1 MAKRMI
7 SVRLPASLIE
17 ELKEASKKEHFLDV
31 SEAVRSIIRQ
41 NWVRQKDPMAY
52 QLNKLRK
59 EISENISK
67 KSQESLVS
75 ELQRIRDSI
84 VSKKHE
90 SKKQ

>member
-1 MAKRMI
+1 MANRMI

-17 ELKEASKKEHFLDV
+17 ELKEASKKQHFLDV

-84 VSKKHE
+84 VSKKDE